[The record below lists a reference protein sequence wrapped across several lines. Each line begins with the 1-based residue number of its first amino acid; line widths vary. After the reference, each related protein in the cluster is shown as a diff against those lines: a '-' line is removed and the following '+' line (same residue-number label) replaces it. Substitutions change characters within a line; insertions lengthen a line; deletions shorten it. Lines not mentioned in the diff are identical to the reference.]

1 MVLSSRYRVAG
12 QWQWCE
18 ALVTDWQ
25 DTDSGTAFSLQTGM
39 TVAVVLSSRYRL
51 AGQWQWY

>member
-1 MVLSSRYRVAG
+1 MLSSSYRLAG

-25 DTDSGTAFSLQTGM
+25 DSDSGTELSLQTAR